1 MALPTR
7 LGGLALTKPT
17 TLTSECNN
25 SQCITALLSTLIV
38 LQTNDLGTTIK
49 QQQDLKTAVKSERH
63 RHQNATAADSKE
75 NLPLRTNVLQT
86 KTVIKVLPVGC
97 RSRGVHVNSTAYTVA
112 SLPVTIII
120 STALSISK
128 KKLKIIEA
136 VEKGYKSHVDV
147 AKEFS
152 VAKSTV
158 RLLCSRKV
166 QLESMQLSLL

>member
-1 MALPTR
+1 MLLLIPYHIR
-7 LGGLALTKPT
+7 LHVKYRVYPWPFK
-17 TLTSECNN
+17 
-25 SQCITALLSTLIV
+25 ST
-38 LQTNDLGTTIK
+38 
-49 QQQDLKTAVKSERH
+49 
-63 RHQNATAADSKE
+63 
-75 NLPLRTNVLQT
+75 
-86 KTVIKVLPVGC
+86 VG
-97 RSRGVHVNSTAYTVA
+97 SLHAVA

-136 VEKGYKSHVDV
+136 VKKGDKSHLDV